1 MEYFHFPEKD
11 VITSQFVFRELRDV
25 RKAVAQPDYAALGLP
40 KDLGAVSFETGSL
53 PSLRE
58 PDLKDQF
65 IVFQFSSKLEGQPI
79 LESSQVVP
87 TLDGSEQEP
96 DVLVNLEL
104 QSFSIGMGEN
114 IDADSR
120 ATMRMNIGKDENS
133 RDKYF
138 DTVFWSIAA
147 GLDLYDRAK
156 NKRSEGKEFKSDFRK
171 AFANRPIEI
180 PGGLSKLSFEVVK
193 HKEPPWYKRIF
204 RSLTSD
210 TGSSLIAILGFPAIA
225 TQAIHMLDELMNR
238 LDDSVPEVLFKSLP
252 MRLALTQQAKNDYTG
267 GNERIRIGC
276 LNPGFCILARG
287 RDFSTLISS
296 DAIYYPSYGKL
307 VPMSIS
313 QADLMSGNY
322 DDPFEDV
329 TYAIFRV
336 GMKKTKLDP
345 TFNYG

>member
-1 MEYFHFPEKD
+1 MEYFRFPEKD
-11 VITSQFVFRELRDV
+11 VMTSQFVLRRLRDV
-25 RKAVAQPDYAALGLP
+25 RRAVAQPDYAALGLP
-40 KDLGAVSFETGSL
+40 KDVGAVSFETGSIPAL
-53 PSLRE
+53 TE

-65 IVFQFSSKLEGQPI
+65 IVFQFSSKLEEQAI

-87 TLDGSEQEP
+87 MLDGSEQEP
-96 DVLVNLEL
+96 DVLVHLEL
-104 QSFSIGMGEN
+104 QSFSIGKSEN
-114 IDADSR
+114 IDAETR
-120 ATMRMNIGKDENS
+120 ATMRINMGKDENS

-147 GLDLYDRAK
+147 GLELYDRAK
-156 NKRSEGKEFKSDFRK
+156 DKRAEGKEFKSDFRK

-193 HKEPPWYKRIF
+193 HKEPPWYKSIF
-204 RSLTSD
+204 RFLTSE
-210 TGSSLIAILGFPAIA
+210 TGRSLISILGFPAVT
-225 TQAIHMLDELMNR
+225 TQAIHLVDELMNR
-238 LDDSVPEVLFKSLP
+238 IDDSEPEVLFKSLP

-287 RDFSTLISS
+287 RDFSTFVNS

-307 VPMSIS
+307 VPMSLS

-322 DDPFEDV
+322 EDPFEEV